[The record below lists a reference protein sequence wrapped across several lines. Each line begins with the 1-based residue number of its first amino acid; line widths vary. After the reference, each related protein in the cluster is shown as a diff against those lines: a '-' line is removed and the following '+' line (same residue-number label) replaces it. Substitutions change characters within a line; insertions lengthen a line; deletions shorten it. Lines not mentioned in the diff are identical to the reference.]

1 MPRQG
6 GHQLVEYYLSL
17 VKPLQQ
23 KDSSLFSI
31 ILVKALHLGS
41 LA

>member
-6 GHQLVEYYLSL
+6 AHQLVEYYISL

-23 KDSSLFSI
+23 KDGFLFSI
-31 ILVKALHLGS
+31 ILVKALHLCS